1 MKRCLDVTG
10 TDPVQKQTSPAP
22 ASTKMLPKDT
32 EELGPGPSSKNFVPC
47 SSKTE
52 AGATMAPT
60 TLLELQNVRTGGDLR
75 GNQIK
80 SAPVTDEEVQAQG
93 SQVQWYR

>member
-10 TDPVQKQTSPAP
+10 TDPGQAQ

-32 EELGPGPSSKNFVPC
+32 EEVGPGPFSKNFVP
-47 SSKTE
+47 SSTKTE
-52 AGATMAPT
+52 AGATMAPM
-60 TLLELQNVRTGGDLR
+60 TLLGLQSVRTGGNQIKSVLR

-80 SAPVTDEEVQAQG
+80 SVPVTDEEVQAQG
-93 SQVQWYR
+93 RQVKWYR